1 MVLRRRGDEDWATN
15 LKLDV
20 SGSARR
26 VINIIID
33 KRKKKIFG
41 SVGKVRGEVR

>member
-1 MVLRRRGDEDWATN
+1 VVLRRRGDEDWATN

-33 KRKKKIFG
+33 KKRKKKIFG
-41 SVGKVRGEVR
+41 SVGKVR